1 MLSIVLLSQ
10 VGLEIIGFTVSQFD
24 DLSLMIFLETIALNI
39 IPLQVWLVHAWNFGR
54 SGPSRDAG
62 RLRGYGITPS
72 RPEVVLNE
80 HGLPEEWMELAQDDP
95 QLWEEDGVVLGKGA
109 FGEVKRGINKET
121 GELVAIKRIPPSHNL
136 AVATAKNEVE
146 AASTLGDHPNI
157 VQMKAHFLSNGDS
170 TAPEAVLVYRLALG
184 GDLQQ
189 WINKQH
195 GNSFSVD
202 YGQPKFTDEA
212 LRIMRQLVAALQH
225 IHSKNIQHRDLKPA
239 NILLSAGCTALIADF
254 GISLVNRSS
263 LRVQGLGHAALG
275 DFYFIDVDSLV
286 TKDRT
291 QIEQLSTST
300 FKWFAP
306 KKC

>member
-1 MLSIVLLSQ
+1 
-10 VGLEIIGFTVSQFD
+10 
-24 DLSLMIFLETIALNI
+24 MI
-39 IPLQVWLVHAWNFGR
+39 HAWSFGTTASR
-54 SGPSRDAG
+54 PRAVGPVG
-62 RLRGYGITPS
+62 RLRGRFSITPS
-72 RPEVVLNE
+72 RSEVILNPD
-80 HGLPEEWMELAQDDP
+80 GLPEEWLDLAESDHDP
-95 QLWEEDGVVLGKGA
+95 ELWEEDGVLLGKGA
-109 FGEVKRGINKET
+109 FGVVARGINKET
-121 GELVAIKRIPPSHNL
+121 GELVAIKRISPSHNL

-146 AASTLGDHPNI
+146 AANTLGEHPNI
-157 VQMKAHFLSNGDS
+157 VQMKAHFL
-170 TAPEAVLVYRLALG
+170 APQKEGEKYREAVLVYRLALG

-202 YGQPKFTDEA
+202 YSKPKFTDEA

-263 LRVQGLGHAALG
+263 LRVQGHAALG

-286 TKDRT
+286 TKKMGNDG
-291 QIEQLSTST
+291 QMMGIHS
-300 FKWFAP
+300 
-306 KKC
+306 

>member
-1 MLSIVLLSQ
+1 
-10 VGLEIIGFTVSQFD
+10 
-24 DLSLMIFLETIALNI
+24 MILN
-39 IPLQVWLVHAWNFGR
+39 
-54 SGPSRDAG
+54 SD
-62 RLRGYGITPS
+62 
-72 RPEVVLNE
+72 
-80 HGLPEEWMELAQDDP
+80 GLPEEWVDLARSDDDP
-95 QLWEEDGVVLGKGA
+95 ELWEEDGVVLGKGA
-109 FGEVKRGINKET
+109 FGVVARGINKET
-121 GELVAIKRIPPSHNL
+121 GELAAIKRIAPTHNL

-146 AASTLGDHPNI
+146 AATALGEHPNI
-157 VQMKAHFLSNGDS
+157 VQMKAHFLAGD
-170 TAPEAVLVYRLALG
+170 PEHREAVLVYRLALG

-202 YGQPKFTDEA
+202 YGKPKFTDEA

-275 DFYFIDVDSLV
+275 DFYFTDVDSLV
-286 TKDRT
+286 TKDN
-291 QIEQLSTST
+291 QHD
-300 FKWFAP
+300 
-306 KKC
+306 

>member
-1 MLSIVLLSQ
+1 
-10 VGLEIIGFTVSQFD
+10 
-24 DLSLMIFLETIALNI
+24 MI
-39 IPLQVWLVHAWNFGR
+39 HAWSFGTTA
-54 SGPSRDAG
+54 SRPRAVG
-62 RLRGYGITPS
+62 RLRGRFSITPS
-72 RPEVVLNE
+72 RSEVILNPD
-80 HGLPEEWMELAQDDP
+80 GLPEEWLDLAESDHDP
-95 QLWEEDGVVLGKGA
+95 ELWEEDGVLLGKGA
-109 FGEVKRGINKET
+109 FGVVARGINKET
-121 GELVAIKRIPPSHNL
+121 GELVAIKRISPSHNL

-146 AASTLGDHPNI
+146 AANTLGEHPNI
-157 VQMKAHFLSNGDS
+157 VQMKAHFL
-170 TAPEAVLVYRLALG
+170 APQKEGEKYREAVLVYRLALG

-202 YGQPKFTDEA
+202 YSKPKFTDEA

-263 LRVQGLGHAALG
+263 LRVQGHAALG

-286 TKDRT
+286 TKEMVEMMGNDGNSLMKTRDGE
-291 QIEQLSTST
+291 I
-300 FKWFAP
+300 
-306 KKC
+306 